1 MPFSISYYSPVL
13 QYKQS
18 RIHSFIYLLF
28 HFLLDPDQC
37 GSGSATLQKLLITGY
52 CLLYLHRYR
61 YSVCLL
67 HWRHRGLTI
76 FRIVSC
82 PWCSTIMLSR
92 CRKKL
97 SRAQL
102 CWLQRFCTSHF
113 CLCPFAPQNPE
124 KFDDLNIW
132 KKNTNFLN
140 KNILVMSDFLRA
152 WLDSVWAKHALW
164 SKQFW
169 LEVLWD
175 PTLVFVCFFKHS
187 Q

>member
-28 HFLLDPDQC
+28 HFLLDPDPC

-132 KKNTNFLN
+132 KKARTFKTKYSCYVWFFAGMTWLRLSKTRPLVKAVLAGSPLRPNTRFC
-140 KNILVMSDFLRA
+140 
-152 WLDSVWAKHALW
+152 
-164 SKQFW
+164 
-169 LEVLWD
+169 
-175 PTLVFVCFFKHS
+175 VFF
-187 Q
+187 